1 MNKMHRC
8 ALLFCLVSLFFFAF
22 TRDVRADQITLDNG
36 DSLSGTIEKI
46 VAGKLTL
53 KTDYAGSIDID
64 ITKIKKVSTSSPV
77 EVRSAGRR
85 GLERAASNGRGRSG
99 QS

>member
-1 MNKMHRC
+1 MNKKHQC
-8 ALLFCLVSLFFFAF
+8 ALMLCLVSLFFFAF
-22 TRDVRADQITLDNG
+22 IQDVRADQVTSPDNG

-64 ITKIKKVSTSSPV
+64 ITKIKKVSRHPP
-77 EVRSAGRR
+77 
-85 GLERAASNGRGRSG
+85 
-99 QS
+99 